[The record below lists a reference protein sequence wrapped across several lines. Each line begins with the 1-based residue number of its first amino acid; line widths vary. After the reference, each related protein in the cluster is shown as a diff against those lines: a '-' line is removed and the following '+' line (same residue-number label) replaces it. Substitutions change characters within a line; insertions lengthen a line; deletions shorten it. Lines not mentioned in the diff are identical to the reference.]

1 MVQKIMEE
9 KIGPYSCRIISTVDF
24 VKEVAKFCG
33 WDGQKRPQD
42 REFLS
47 DLKDI
52 LTQWNDIPYKDITS
66 SYERDKEIWKQLGYN
81 EEDCLYFIM
90 CREPKEIQKLLT
102 KVEDTPEEA
111 MISRLALRSMKQA
124 KYTVENDGHFGLAAN
139 YYTHF
144 TSPIRRYP
152 DLQIHRIIKD
162 NLRGRMNADKMEH
175 YRSILPEVAKRSS
188 EMERRADEAERETV
202 KLKKVEYMQAHI
214 GEEFEGVISGITKWG
229 MYVELP
235 NTIEGLV
242 HVTNMTDDHYEYNEE
257 RYEMMGMHTR
267 KVYKLGEGLRVRV
280 LDADRLMRTIDFKI
294 VNQGG
299 AGDGEE

>member
-1 MVQKIMEE
+1 M
-9 KIGPYSCRIISTVDF
+9 G
-24 VKEVAKFCG
+24 
-33 WDGQKRPQD
+33 
-42 REFLS
+42 
-47 DLKDI
+47 
-52 LTQWNDIPYKDITS
+52 N
-66 SYERDKEIWKQLGYN
+66 EI
-81 EEDCLYFIM
+81 
-90 CREPKEIQKLLT
+90 RPKEIQKLLE
-102 KVEDTPEEA
+102 KVEGTPQEA
-111 MISRLALRSMKQA
+111 LISRLALRSMKQA
-124 KYTVENDGHFGLAAN
+124 RYTPENAGHFGLAAQ

-152 DLQIHRIIKD
+152 DLQIHRIIKE
-162 NLRGRMNADKMEH
+162 NLRGRLSDDRMAH
-175 YRSILPEVAKRSS
+175 YEKILQEVATQSS
-188 EMERRADEAERETV
+188 EMERRAEEAERETV

-235 NTIEGLV
+235 NTIVGLG
-242 HVTNMTDDHYEYNEE
+242 HVTNMTDDHYEYKEE